1 MLLHT
6 HTHIHKTPE
15 LVYRHTVLRVERER
29 EILEGKKRKNYR
41 EFRVCNYGG
50 EEFDGRRKTKKNER
64 ENGGGA
70 LLNLHDNL
78 VDIYCAGREL
88 QMRIEKKTPS
98 IGSTCFCISSSV

>member
-50 EEFDGRRKTKKNER
+50 EEFDGTRKTKKNER

-70 LLNLHDNL
+70 F
-78 VDIYCAGREL
+78 ES
-88 QMRIEKKTPS
+88 P
-98 IGSTCFCISSSV
+98 

>member
-1 MLLHT
+1 MGAKSLMEQE
-6 HTHIHKTPE
+6 K
-15 LVYRHTVLRVERER
+15 RRRMK
-29 EILEGKKRKNYR
+29 GKM
-41 EFRVCNYGG
+41 E
-50 EEFDGRRKTKKNER
+50 
-64 ENGGGA
+64 GA